1 MMRIVIGLF
10 AIGLGALI
18 ALSGYIRLGFGRHGD
33 VWWKPFTNPLTT
45 AHVENLVTL
54 ALGVLGIVLG
64 VWAVVSGIRRP
75 FSPP

>member
-1 MMRIVIGLF
+1 MRIVFGLF

-33 VWWKPFTNPLTT
+33 VWWKPFTNPMTT

-54 ALGVLGIVLG
+54 ALGLLGMVVGAWL
-64 VWAVVSGIRRP
+64 VVSVFTRR
-75 FSPP
+75 

>member
-1 MMRIVIGLF
+1 MRIVFGLF

-33 VWWKPFTNPLTT
+33 VWWKPLTNPLTT

-54 ALGVLGIVLG
+54 ALGLLGMLIGAWL
-64 VWAVVSGIRRP
+64 VVSVFTRR
-75 FSPP
+75 

>member
-1 MMRIVIGLF
+1 MRIVFGLF

-33 VWWKPFTNPLTT
+33 VWWKPLTNPLTT

-54 ALGVLGIVLG
+54 ALGLLGMVIGAWL
-64 VWAVVSGIRRP
+64 VVSVFTRR
-75 FSPP
+75 

>member
-1 MMRIVIGLF
+1 MRIVFGLF
-10 AIGLGALI
+10 EIGLGALI

-54 ALGVLGIVLG
+54 ALGLLGMVIGAWL
-64 VWAVVSGIRRP
+64 VVSVFTRR
-75 FSPP
+75 

>member
-1 MMRIVIGLF
+1 MRIVFGLF

-33 VWWKPFTNPLTT
+33 VWWKPFTNPMTT

-54 ALGVLGIVLG
+54 ALGILGMVIGAWL
-64 VWAVVSGIRRP
+64 VVSVFSRR
-75 FSPP
+75 

>member
-1 MMRIVIGLF
+1 MRIVFGLF

-54 ALGVLGIVLG
+54 ALGILGMVIGAWL
-64 VWAVVSGIRRP
+64 VVSVFSRR
-75 FSPP
+75 